1 MNHKEKA
8 ESINIF
14 YVIFTKSG
22 DNSLFIDSTFSNL
35 EHVKEYLILSGV
47 LFPNDTIKLFP
58 INYNIDHIYFKH
70 IGAHVN
76 GFFVYDDTLGKNTIN
91 EISELI
97 SDYKIK
103 KREEKINQLI

>member
-35 EHVKEYLILSGV
+35 EHVKEYLILSGG
-47 LFPNDTIKLFP
+47 I
-58 INYNIDHIYFKH
+58 
-70 IGAHVN
+70 
-76 GFFVYDDTLGKNTIN
+76 
-91 EISELI
+91 IS
-97 SDYKIK
+97 K
-103 KREEKINQLI
+103 